1 VRREDLSIFTFE
13 TMMRSDVKL
22 YRRLLKV

>member
-13 TMMRSDVKL
+13 TMMHNYLAL